1 MRVVRATS
9 ISIERARGTIREKL
23 GRVHCLW
30 CLLTEKGASGTY
42 ANSQS
47 RRAEEAVARDEII
60 CIIRRDHMYNI
71 CRAEEAVVREVRD
84 DADFVNRRM
93 HL

>member
-9 ISIERARGTIREKL
+9 ISIERARGAIREKL

-60 CIIRRDHMYNI
+60 CIIHRDHMYNMPRRGGG
-71 CRAEEAVVREVRD
+71 RARGRD
-84 DADFVNRRM
+84 DADFVNRRL